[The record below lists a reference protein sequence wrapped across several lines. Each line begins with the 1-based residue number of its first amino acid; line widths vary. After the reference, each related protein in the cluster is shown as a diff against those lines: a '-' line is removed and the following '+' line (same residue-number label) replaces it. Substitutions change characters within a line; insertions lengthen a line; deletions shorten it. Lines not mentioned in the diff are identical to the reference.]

1 MFSKHLVRSRWQ
13 PQLPFSLQ
21 FRPHC
26 PSLRSPLLLTLVSAF
41 GDGEAAG
48 RPPGSP
54 VTGEASCSDCGQFE
68 EEGRPQS
75 PPRHRG
81 SSALPRS
88 HTCLRLFGQTGQHHD
103 LRGTTELVPWPGLTS
118 LEQLLGTQ
126 GMCWQRVQPCP
137 PGAPSLLGNEG
148 TQDRS
153 EGALIR
159 SAWGWRASGGFTEE
173 VVLRLSP
180 GRRKNSRRA
189 RLEKAFCAENSLC
202 KGTEA

>member
-21 FRPHC
+21 FRRHC

-68 EEGRPQS
+68 DGRPQS
-75 PPRHRG
+75 PPPHQG
-81 SSALPRS
+81 SSALPSS
-88 HTCLRLFGQTGQHHD
+88 HTGLHLLGRTGQHHD
-103 LRGTTELVPWPGLTS
+103 LRGTTELVPWLGLTS
-118 LEQLLGTQ
+118 PEQLLGTQ
-126 GMCWQRVQPCP
+126 GMYWQRVQPSS

-148 TQDRS
+148 TQGRS

-159 SAWGWRASGGFTEE
+159 SALGLAGFWRLHRGG
-173 VVLRLSP
+173 
-180 GRRKNSRRA
+180 GI
-189 RLEKAFCAENSLC
+189 
-202 KGTEA
+202 